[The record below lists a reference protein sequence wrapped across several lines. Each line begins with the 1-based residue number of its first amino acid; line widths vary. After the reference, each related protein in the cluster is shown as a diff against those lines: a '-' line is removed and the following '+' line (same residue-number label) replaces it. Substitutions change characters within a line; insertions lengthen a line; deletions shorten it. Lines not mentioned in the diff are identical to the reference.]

1 MTNITVS
8 AKQAR
13 DNFSDLLGRVRYG
26 EEVVMIEKKGRPYG
40 VLISPSEY
48 ERYQRITKEQFFKTA
63 EQIQNRNVRFSEKE
77 VLDDVT
83 KAVEEVRQKMYG
95 SEK

>member
-1 MTNITVS
+1 MTNVTVS

-13 DNFSDLLGRVRYG
+13 DNFSDLLGRVRWG
-26 EEVVMIEKKGRPYG
+26 EEIVMIEKKGRPYG

-48 ERYQRITKEQFFKTA
+48 ERYKKITKEQFFKTT
-63 EQIQNRNVRFSEKE
+63 EQIQKRNIRFSEKE

-83 KAVEEVRQKMYG
+83 RSVSKVRQKMYDR
-95 SEK
+95 EK